1 MVSVIDLCNMEI
13 AGYLAALLIGLSLG
27 LTGGGG
33 SILTVP
39 VLVYLFGIEPVLATT
54 YSLFIVGATSL
65 VGGVRAYMFRQVDFK
80 AVSLFGIPSIFSI
93 FIARHFVLPELPD
106 VVFSIG
112 THAVAKGTFLML
124 VFALLMFVSAFFMM
138 RPQKDPEISDNEDTI
153 HRPLLLLIPGLV
165 VGFVTGLL
173 GAGGGFMIIPALVL
187 LLKIPMRKA
196 IGTSLHIIA
205 INSLFGFLFS
215 MKQTEFN
222 WNLLLISTALAI
234 AGVLA
239 GVFFSKKINNRLLKI
254 LFGWFVLLM
263 SVAILIKE
271 LVFPS

>member
-1 MVSVIDLCNMEI
+1 MEI
-13 AGYLAALLIGLSLG
+13 WGYIAAIFIGLSLG

-39 VLVYLFGIEPVLATT
+39 VLVYLFGVEPVLATG

-65 VGGVRAYMFRQVDFK
+65 VGGLRAYKYQQVDFR

-93 FIARHFVLPELPD
+93 FIARHFVLPEIPD
-106 VVFSIG
+106 TVFYLSG
-112 THAVAKGTFLML
+112 HAIQKGSFLMIVFAVLML
-124 VFALLMFVSAFFMM
+124 VASFFMFVQRKETVETEQEVHQYKSL
-138 RPQKDPEISDNEDTI
+138 S
-153 HRPLLLLIPGLV
+153 LLIPGLL

-187 LLKIPMRKA
+187 ILKLPMKKA

-205 INSLFGFLFS
+205 INSIFGFLFS
-215 MKQTEFN
+215 IKQFSFD
-222 WNLLLISTALAI
+222 WKLLIWTTVLAI

-239 GVFFSKKINNRLLKI
+239 GTWFSKKIDNKLLKKI
-254 LFGWFVLLM
+254 FGAFVLVM
-263 SVAILIKE
+263 GIYILVKE
-271 LVFPS
+271 LYFSQT